1 MPRARQEAR
10 PRLFP
15 AQLAVLIK
23 KTYPS
28 TRQAAAA
35 WGLDKAH
42 VHRLTTGRFVV
53 SSATVATICEK
64 LGNPDDRVTLTE
76 AFLTDELEK
85 LRRDLGIV
93 WKKDQRKG
101 GAFEI
106 KPGSPS
112 QTSVP

>member
-1 MPRARQEAR
+1 
-10 PRLFP
+10 
-15 AQLAVLIK
+15 LALLLK
-23 KTYPS
+23 KNHLS
-28 TRQAAAA
+28 FRKAAMA

-42 VHRLTTGRFVV
+42 VHHLMTGKFVV
-53 SSATVATICEK
+53 TAATVATICKK
-64 LGNPDDRVTLTE
+64 LGEPDDRVSLTE

-106 KPGSPS
+106 KPGA
-112 QTSVP
+112 